1 MNYLKLIK
9 FVLDKNPP
17 KLKILLKFLKK
28 DHQKKL
34 IQKKKIKLKKLNCKM
49 VILMFQQQNNQNN
62 FNQLQKI
69 LIKFKQKNKKEK
81 KI

>member
-9 FVLDKNPP
+9 FVLDKNPT

-49 VILMFQQQNNQNN
+49 VILMFQQQKNQNN

-69 LIKFKQKNKKEK
+69 LNKFKQKNKKEK